1 MVEGGGGPVG
11 DRRGL
16 APKRAPGSPLL
27 SGKPPDFKGVSQR
40 SWGALP
46 ILSSSIVCVERAVD
60 WLRDWLGTND
70 GAAGSVRYSDEAGVR
85 RLFLGG
91 SETIQS
97 AMRLSDPVRLELAY
111 TRAMLCS
118 LLFRPDPGRALL
130 LGLGGGSLAKYIH
143 HRLPGCRLEAV
154 DANPDVIAIAREHF
168 ALPPDDARL
177 AVTLGDAAEHLAGVA
192 ASSVDLLLVDVYD
205 ERRQVAS
212 CASRA
217 FFTDAAAVLTREG
230 ACAVNFWSN
239 APEYP
244 VYRDRFLDAFSGRVL
259 LLPVARPGNMIAFGF
274 ATADGDW
281 RWQHLRDRARQL
293 EPVHALEFGAFVE
306 ALRQANP
313 YSENRLLI

>member
-1 MVEGGGGPVG
+1 
-11 DRRGL
+11 
-16 APKRAPGSPLL
+16 
-27 SGKPPDFKGVSQR
+27 
-40 SWGALP
+40 
-46 ILSSSIVCVERAVD
+46 VD
-60 WLRDWLGTND
+60 WWRDW
-70 GAAGSVRYSDEAGVR
+70 AGRRAGGIDAVRYRDEAGVR
-85 RLFLGG
+85 RLYLGG

-97 AMRLSDPVRLELAY
+97 AMRLADPVRLELAY

-118 LLFRPDPGRALL
+118 LLFRPDPKRALL

-154 DANPDVIAIAREHF
+154 EANPDVIAVARAHF
-168 ALPPDDARL
+168 ALPADDDRL
-177 AVTLGDAAEHLAGVA
+177 TVTLGDAVACLAGGIA
-192 ASSVDLLLVDVYD
+192 GAVDLLLVDVYD

-212 CASRA
+212 CATA
-217 FFTDAAAVLTREG
+217 DFFAAAATALSRDGV
-230 ACAVNFWSN
+230 CAVNFWSN

-281 RWQHLRDRARQL
+281 RWQQLRDRARRL
-293 EPVHALEFGAFVE
+293 EPVHGLEFGTFVE

-313 YSENRLLI
+313 YSETRLLI